1 MDYEAR
7 CLPGALLG
15 RYQLVRRIG
24 RGGMGSVFEARHVDL
39 NKRVALKTLKPE
51 FAQQPAIRARFLREG
66 VAASRIRHP
75 NVADVTDVGVDD
87 EIPYL
92 VMEFLDGED
101 LAKRVET
108 SGPLGVT
115 ETIDLMLPVLAAVST
130 AHDEGVV
137 HRDLKPANI
146 FLSVNRHGV
155 IAPKVL
161 DFGISKITDDG
172 EEAQAL
178 TGTDAVL
185 GTPFYMAPEQIA
197 GARHSGPASDQYSL
211 AVVMYYCLT
220 KRLPYRGQN
229 AFATMNLILRGE
241 YTPPSAIIPTVPPHV
256 ENILRRAMHT
266 DPDARFASV
275 SDLGV
280 ELFGYASDEV
290 QAQWRSVFGSEP
302 GARTTRASLP
312 VLRPPTLAGLH
323 AGAFPHSPSAPPSL
337 PPLPPT
343 SQQQSSPSQPGIS
356 SPSISGP
363 RPTGLAL
370 ESAPY
375 TLGAPAAPGYP
386 SAPPFAPAI
395 TAPPAPNV
403 YAMPTAEH
411 RAPPGRSWLA
421 LVATALV
428 AGVTL
433 IALVAWRTVTMPTP
447 TVTTSSLRP
456 PTLATP
462 RPTAETPP
470 ATPPPSTPVVPRAPT
485 TTPPEAPAQAAE
497 APVRHGRRANG
508 THRPRRLPRPQ
519 DTTRSTNENA
529 PHVEQTATGT
539 IIQ

>member
-1 MDYEAR
+1 MNYEAR

-39 NKRVALKTLKPE
+39 NKRVALKALKPE
-51 FAQQPAIRARFLREG
+51 FAQQAAIRARFLREG
-66 VAASRIRHP
+66 QAASRIRHP

-108 SGPLGVT
+108 YGPLGVT
-115 ETIDLMLPVLAAVST
+115 ETVDLMLPVLAAVST
-130 AHDEGVV
+130 AHEEGVV

-146 FLSVNRHGV
+146 FLSVNRHGAIV
-155 IAPKVL
+155 PKVL
-161 DFGISKITDDG
+161 DFGISKITDDA

-211 AVVMYYCLT
+211 AVVLYYCLT

-266 DPDARFASV
+266 DPNARFTSV

-312 VLRPPTLAGLH
+312 ILRPPTLAGLH
-323 AGAFPHSPSAPPSL
+323 PGAFAHSPSAPPSL
-337 PPLPPT
+337 PPLPP
-343 SQQQSSPSQPGIS
+343 SQHHSSPSQPGLS

-363 RPTGLAL
+363 RPAGFVR
-370 ESAPY
+370 ESSPY
-375 TLGAPAAPGYP
+375 TLGTSAAPEYP
-386 SAPPFAPAI
+386 SAPPFVPAVAAPV
-395 TAPPAPNV
+395 PPNV
-403 YAMPTAEH
+403 HPVPTAELP
-411 RAPPGRSWLA
+411 APPRRSGIALA

-433 IALVAWRTVTMPTP
+433 AALVAWRTVTRPPTP

-456 PTLATP
+456 PAPETP
-462 RPTAETPP
+462 RPIVETPP
-470 ATPPPSTPVVPRAPT
+470 APTPTPTPPATLPSPPIVDTQPVA
-485 TTPPEAPAQAAE
+485 EPA
-497 APVRHGRRANG
+497 RHGRHTNG
-508 THRPRRLPRPQ
+508 TRHPHRPPRTQ
-519 DTTRSTNENA
+519 GTTAPAHTNA